1 MNTQRSIKALKVWE
15 ERESPLKKG
24 SFTIERTFRTSQDR
38 LFALICPTREYD
50 WIPGWS
56 CDLLH
61 STSGYAEYGAVF
73 RTAFRGREEIW
84 VCTRYEPNQAIDYSI
99 TYEGMASKLE
109 FSVIDNPD
117 GTVIGRWIISTS
129 PLSEDQ
135 NQGKDQLEL
144 GRRQFEMLI
153 DVLDHYVHT
162 GEMRA

>member
-1 MNTQRSIKALKVWE
+1 MNTQRSIEALKLWK

-24 SFTIERTFRTSQDR
+24 SFTIERTFRTSPEE
-38 LFALICPTREYD
+38 LFSLICPTREYD

-73 RTAFRGREEIW
+73 RTAFRGMEEIW
-84 VCTRYEPNQAIDYSI
+84 VCTRYEPNRAIDYSI
-99 TYEGMASKLE
+99 SYQGMASKFE
-109 FSVIDNPD
+109 FSVIEDQD
-117 GTVIGRWIISTS
+117 GTVTGRWVISVS
-129 PLSEDQ
+129 PLTEAQ
-135 NQGKDQLEL
+135 IQGEEELEL
-144 GRRQFEMLI
+144 GKRRFEMLI

>member
-1 MNTQRSIKALKVWE
+1 MNTQRSIEPLKVWE

-24 SFTIERTFRTSQDR
+24 CFTTERTFRTSQDS

-61 STSGYAEYGAVF
+61 SDSGYAEYG
-73 RTAFRGREEIW
+73 
-84 VCTRYEPNQAIDYSI
+84 
-99 TYEGMASKLE
+99 
-109 FSVIDNPD
+109 
-117 GTVIGRWIISTS
+117 TVTGRWVISTS

-135 NQGKDQLEL
+135 NQGEDQLEL